1 MPCSRT
7 WKKKL
12 SEAQHRKMRKLRME
26 IADNMENTSEEI
38 LREIRKF
45 LREQE
50 KAYVQMIQ
58 DIVTVNINDVLEKK
72 QKDLLAVQQAIKGE
86 ARERDEKRTA
96 AQENL
101 KATQDLIKKGVDIS
115 AELEDSLNDHIEQ
128 EDAK

>member
-1 MPCSRT
+1 MTKRAERFEQEREEEIQ
-7 WKKKL
+7 KYNAMQQDMEEKL

-86 ARERDEKRTA
+86 ARERE
-96 AQENL
+96 
-101 KATQDLIKKGVDIS
+101 
-115 AELEDSLNDHIEQ
+115 
-128 EDAK
+128 